1 MRRPCRQRRGE
12 LTSQKKRKVKG
23 KKGIG
28 KFAGLMIAN
37 EMQVETWTRGKKCTF
52 SLSTAD
58 LEKAH
63 DIEDLSVN
71 LIVESIPDLDSHG
84 TRITLSNIARAF
96 VNAVLSESLTARFV
110 LSPAVS
116 A

>member
-1 MRRPCRQRRGE
+1 MLAIVDKEGGE
-12 LTSQKKRKVKG
+12 LTRQKRRKVKG

-37 EMQVETWTRGKKCTF
+37 KMALETWTRGKKCTF

-71 LIVESIPDLDSHG
+71 LIVESIPDLDSHQG
-84 TRITLSNIARAF
+84 ESVNILL
-96 VNAVLSESLTARFV
+96 N
-110 LSPAVS
+110 
-116 A
+116 